1 MDAGAV
7 GGGGNIQGKGAWV
20 DLWRSDD
27 EGESF
32 ELVSTPVEVS
42 RSGNPPTL
50 TLLPDVS
57 FSGLRVAHLIDRW
70 RYFDG
75 GCGVVTGTAGAGG
88 GLEAAAVRNSRED
101 LGAIWLG
108 SCWCV

>member
-1 MDAGAV
+1 MRRKGAISPHFRVKTQKDFGQTGPAEIEMDAGAV

-50 TLLPDVS
+50 TLLPDVR
-57 FSGLRVAHLIDRW
+57 LTCNPPLVA
-70 RYFDG
+70 
-75 GCGVVTGTAGAGG
+75 CG
-88 GLEAAAVRNSRED
+88 
-101 LGAIWLG
+101 
-108 SCWCV
+108 

>member
-20 DLWRSDD
+20 DLFRSDD

-50 TLLPDVS
+50 TLLPDVRP
-57 FSGLRVAHLIDRW
+57 L
-70 RYFDG
+70 
-75 GCGVVTGTAGAGG
+75 
-88 GLEAAAVRNSRED
+88 
-101 LGAIWLG
+101 
-108 SCWCV
+108 